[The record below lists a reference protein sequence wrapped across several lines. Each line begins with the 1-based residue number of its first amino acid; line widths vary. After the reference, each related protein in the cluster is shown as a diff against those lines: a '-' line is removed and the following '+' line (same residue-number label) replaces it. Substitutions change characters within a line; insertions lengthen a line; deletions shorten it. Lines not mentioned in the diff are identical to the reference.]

1 MLYDLDVIHFVWSSH
16 FEQYLIVFSAE
27 EKKHDVHIEYI

>member
-1 MLYDLDVIHFVWSSH
+1 MLYDFDVIPFVRSSH

-27 EKKHDVHIEYI
+27 EKKHDVHIKYV